1 MTTVF
6 SVVDKTAQLA
16 QRDESRQ
23 PAEDFAHELVKQAPQ
38 AKPSAQS
45 NPKAASGQ
53 GFDEQQP
60 FEPNPANAAPLIDDA
75 LPQTSIQ
82 AAVLQQMQA
91 AEQLNVAPVG
101 VTETLLEA
109 RVFGWHAMAQA
120 YLSELTAADGSVKAL
135 STNPIDQAAVAAQ
148 AEPMDASPATVVAVD
163 AQAAEAAAEAQPIH
177 AVAIPSSVAA
187 DEAPSVSALTSTLAG
202 SGAQA
207 IWPERSLRF
216 TRQRDGS
223 SVAWIRDFRLGDAE
237 ASHLV
242 GWVLSDARQK
252 GVPLSRIMLN
262 GREVWASPNLNV
274 RSTP

>member
-1 MTTVF
+1 MTTIF
-6 SVVDKTAQLA
+6 SVLDKTAQLA

-38 AKPSAQS
+38 AKPSAQG
-45 NPKAASGQ
+45 NPKTAAGR
-53 GFDEQQP
+53 GFDEQPPLQP
-60 FEPNPANAAPLIDDA
+60 NEPKLATVDEV
-75 LPQTSIQ
+75 LPRESAQ
-82 AAVLQQMQA
+82 AALLLQPMQA
-91 AEQLNVAPVG
+91 AEPINVAPVG

-120 YLSELTAADGSVKAL
+120 YLSELTAADGSTKAPGT
-135 STNPIDQAAVAAQ
+135 SPADQAAATAQ
-148 AEPMDASPATVVAVD
+148 AEPIDASSATVVAVTV
-163 AQAAEAAAEAQPIH
+163 QAAEAAVEAQPID
-177 AVAIPSSVAA
+177 AVAMPSSLTT
-187 DEAPSVSALTSTLAG
+187 DEMPSASALTATMAG

-207 IWPERSLRF
+207 NWPERSLRF

-223 SVAWIRDFRLGDAE
+223 SVAWVRDFRLDDAE

-252 GVPLSRIMLN
+252 GMPLSRIMLN

>member
-1 MTTVF
+1 MTTIF
-6 SVVDKTAQLA
+6 SVLDKTAQLA

-23 PAEDFAHELVKQAPQ
+23 SAEDFAHELAKQAPQ
-38 AKPSAQS
+38 AKPSAQG
-45 NPKAASGQ
+45 NPKTAAGRS
-53 GFDEQQP
+53 FDEQQP
-60 FEPNPANAAPLIDDA
+60 LQPNEPKLPAIDEA
-75 LPQTSIQ
+75 LPRESAQ
-82 AAVLQQMQA
+82 ATLLQPMQA
-91 AEQLNVAPVG
+91 AEPINVAPVG

-120 YLSELTAADGSVKAL
+120 YLSELTAADDSAKAPG
-135 STNPIDQAAVAAQ
+135 TNPVDQAAMAAQ
-148 AEPMDASPATVVAVD
+148 AEPIDASSATVVAVTV
-163 AQAAEAAAEAQPIH
+163 QAAEEAAQVQPVD
-177 AVAIPSSVAA
+177 AMAIPPSLAT
-187 DEAPSVSALTSTLAG
+187 DETPSASALTATMAG

-207 IWPERSLRF
+207 SWPERSLRF
-216 TRQRDGS
+216 TRHRDGS

-252 GVPLSRIMLN
+252 GVPLGRIMLN